1 MIKGWNLSFSM
12 TCVCGGTL
20 IGKEKEFK
28 QIGGLSVSGETTGDF
43 LKIFLCFSCILYW
56 LFMNKKN

>member
-12 TCVCGGTL
+12 TCVCAGTL

-28 QIGGLSVSGETTGDF
+28 QIGGLSLSGETTGDF
-43 LKIFLCFSCILYW
+43 
-56 LFMNKKN
+56 